1 MYLRPAF
8 VQTDPGQIIGLIRAN
23 PFGILVSVA
32 PRLDASHVPFML
44 RQEGEG
50 FVLGGHLA
58 AGNPQCAC
66 LDGGEA
72 LAVFTGPH
80 AYISPSWYETQPAV
94 PTWDYAAVHVYGTL
108 RLVEAESEVA
118 EILDAL
124 ALLDPAGFRLAHLPA
139 DYRQRMLR
147 GIRSFW
153 LLPTRVETQWK
164 MSQNRSVADRKGV
177 IAALSAMS
185 DPRALETAA
194 LIAQTLPVPAPDA
207 QRP

>member
-8 VQTDPGQIIGLIRAN
+8 VQTDPEQIIGLIRAN

-32 PRLDASHVPFML
+32 PRLDAYHIPFML
-44 RQEGEG
+44 RREGEG
-50 FVLGGHLA
+50 FVL
-58 AGNPQCAC
+58 
-66 LDGGEA
+66 
-72 LAVFTGPH
+72 TGPH

-108 RLVEAESEVA
+108 RLTEDEAEVT
-118 EILDAL
+118 EILDTL
-124 ALLDPAGFRLAHLPA
+124 ALLDPAGFRLASLPA

-153 LLPTRVETQWK
+153 LQPTRVETQWK

-185 DPRALETAA
+185 DPRAAETAA
-194 LIAQTLPVPAPDA
+194 LIAQTLPVPAPDE